1 MIIKSNY
8 PSTLK
13 NDEDA
18 LHPAPSNIPQDLI
31 LYVKMSRHIYL
42 ISIKICF

>member
-1 MIIKSNY
+1 MIIKSSY

-13 NDEDA
+13 NDEDV
-18 LHPAPSNIPQDLI
+18 LHPTSSNIPQDLI
-31 LYVKMSRHIYL
+31 LYVKMNRHIDL